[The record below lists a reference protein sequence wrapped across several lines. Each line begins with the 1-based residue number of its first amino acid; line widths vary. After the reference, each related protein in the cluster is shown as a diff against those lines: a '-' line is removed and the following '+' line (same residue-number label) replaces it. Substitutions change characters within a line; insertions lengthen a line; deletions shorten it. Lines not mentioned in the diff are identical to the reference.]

1 MPNRSRIKD
10 FLWRHSAG
18 IASLVMVCFVVFL
31 AFVGYTYVV
40 LTKKFDSS
48 RRWDLPSRIYSDAT
62 PIVPGMTIPRAL
74 LEPKLNHVGYHEAA
88 ARVTNPGEYRY
99 AGNTVE
105 IYLQNFEYPDI
116 EFRALP
122 VAIEFDGATVRAIRR
137 LDDGVTLRGIR
148 IEPELI
154 TSIYNNEMEDRL
166 PVALGAVP
174 KTVSDA
180 IIAVEDKG
188 FYSHKGLSITGIAR
202 RAAHGCEEPLHHAR
216 RLDAHAAAHQEPL
229 PRF

>member
-1 MPNRSRIKD
+1 MANRSRIKD
-10 FLWRHSAG
+10 FLWRHAAG
-18 IASLVMVCFVVFL
+18 IATIVMVCFVAFL
-31 AFVGYTYVV
+31 AFVGYSYVV

-74 LEPKLNHVGYHEAA
+74 LEPKINHAGYHEVA

-99 AGNTVE
+99 TGNTIE

-122 VAIEFDGATVRAIRR
+122 VAIEMEGSTVRAIHR
-137 LDDGVTLRGIR
+137 LDDGVQLRGIR

-174 KTVSDA
+174 KTVSNA

-188 FYSHKGLSITGIAR
+188 FYSH
-202 RAAHGCEEPLHHAR
+202 
-216 RLDAHAAAHQEPL
+216 
-229 PRF
+229 